1 MNNFAYQ
8 AVDGSGQQ
16 VKGIIEADSLDVAT
30 NDLAGRGL
38 YVLSI
43 DSKGDLFGGNL
54 LGDFKKWLWQGK
66 IKRADL
72 IDLANNLSVMVGA
85 GIPLLTA
92 LGDIAVA
99 TTNSAL
105 QSVIYDIRQNIER
118 GSGFSEVLE
127 RYQGI
132 FPNVFIRLVRVGEE
146 TGRFEKSLADV
157 AEHLQRMEDL
167 ASTIKRAMIYPIF
180 AIVTTLGALAFWMI
194 YVLPKI
200 IETLIGMGVKLPL
213 LTRVLITSSHLS
225 QRFWYLGILIPV
237 LLFVIIRLLKRTVRG
252 RYLVDVL
259 KLKFPIYKLIEYNQL
274 LALFAEQMRIL
285 IISGL
290 TVDRTLG
297 IISELM
303 GNEVFGRAISAV
315 RDDITYGSTIA
326 DAMRRQP
333 IFPPLLVRMV
343 SIGESSGTLDNQF
356 SFLATLYLKKLN
368 DISEKLGKI
377 IEPLVVT
384 AVGIL
389 FAVIIAGL
397 LLPIY
402 DLVAKVG
409 KG

>member
-1 MNNFAYQ
+1 MNNYAYQ
-8 AVDGSGQQ
+8 AVDTSGRQ
-16 VKGIIEADSLDVAT
+16 VQGNIEADSVETAT
-30 NDLAGRGL
+30 SDLSGRGL
-38 YVLSI
+38 YVLEI
-43 DSKGDLFGGNL
+43 DSKISPLTDV
-54 LGDFKKWLWQGK
+54 KKWFRQGK
-66 IKRADL
+66 IKRIDL

-85 GIPLLTA
+85 GIPLLTS
-92 LGDIAVA
+92 LGDIATA
-99 TTNSAL
+99 TSNPAL
-105 QSVIYDIRQNIER
+105 QAIIHDIRQNIER
-118 GSGFSEVLE
+118 GSGFAEVLE
-127 RYQGI
+127 RHKGI

-146 TGRFEKSLADV
+146 TGRFEKSLADA

-167 ASTIKRAMIYPIF
+167 SSTIKRALIYPIF

-213 LTRVLITSSHLS
+213 LTRVLIVSSHLS
-225 QRFWYLGILIPV
+225 QRFWYLGLLLPV
-237 LLFVIIRLLKRTVRG
+237 LLFVIIKLMKRTDRG
-252 RYLVDVL
+252 RYLVDLL

-285 IISGL
+285 IVSGL

-297 IISELM
+297 IISDLM
-303 GNEVFGRAISAV
+303 GNEIFRRAIAAV
-315 RDDITYGSTIA
+315 RDEITYGSTIA
-326 DAMRRQP
+326 EAMRRQP
-333 IFPPLLVRMV
+333 IFPPLLIRMV
-343 SIGESSGTLDNQF
+343 SIGEASGTLDNQF
-356 SFLATLYLKKLN
+356 SFLATHYLKKLD

-384 AVGIL
+384 AVGML